1 MSMNK
6 TDRDNWRKF
15 LGIKDPQTAL
25 DAARI
30 GGEIGKTYGR
40 SGGSVGGGSFDG
52 ENPPEGEEEE
62 GAEKGDGAGDAG
74 EQIKQGD
81 EFDRLED
88 LYDCETGEEVTID
101 GLGEKGSE
109 RYPTG
114 FQDCEKQELPPEEW
128 QSRYYWEAN
137 QFYEGNDGSNVSS
150 GGRFQTYS
158 EAALIV
164 DQNIFAKSSP
174 FWSVGWAEA
183 KAKKRAWQNTFGFEN
198 IGGVIYTGSA
208 EIFRRNCD
216 VTYDPICALP
226 PPIPKWPA
234 VDRNHL
240 TWSKEK
246 GCFEPLCPELNNQV
260 LDKYK
265 DCEKERIL
273 CDKDGNKV
281 KVTVDGDTVKV
292 TQAKYNQT
300 AEIKDGK
307 VQTVKKLTES
317 QTEAEF
323 K

>member
-30 GGEIGKTYGR
+30 GAGIWKTVGN
-40 SGGSVGGGSFDG
+40 SGGQVGGGGFSDG
-52 ENPPEGEEEE
+52 NPPDGDDSD

-88 LYDCETGEEVTID
+88 LFDCETGEEVTID

-114 FQDCEKQELPPEEW
+114 FQDCEKQELPPKEW
-128 QSRYYWEAN
+128 QSGYYWEAN
-137 QFYEGNDGSNVSS
+137 QYYSGNDGSNVQI
-150 GGRFQTYS
+150 GGRFQTYG

-174 FWSVGWAEA
+174 FWSAGWAEA
-183 KAKKRAWQNTFGFEN
+183 KAKKKAWQNTFVFEN

-208 EIFRRNCD
+208 AIFRRNCD

-265 DCEKERIL
+265 ACEDERIL

-307 VQTVKKLTES
+307 VQTVKKLSES